1 MPILIIFRIFVGQYE
16 GAMKEESLDDL
27 AIRINNLR
35 RMEQMAD
42 RPSVSFDP
50 SDGMETVSELKEYV
64 RFLFKH
70 LQEKDAFLQEK
81 DAIIKEMAADLKAL
95 RKKDDDYQK
104 LLEQIVRQN
113 EEMHQKVSEIN
124 RLNQLVVK
132 LSEQL
137 ALQQKHRFAGRSQ
150 KNKKSSTSQP
160 KEENASDRQKDKDDF
175 DGNGSFFL

>member
-27 AIRINNLR
+27 AIRINNLKR
-35 RMEQMAD
+35 IEQMAD

-64 RFLFKH
+64 RFLFNL
-70 LQEKDAFLQEK
+70 LQEKDSVIQ
-81 DAIIKEMAADLKAL
+81 EMAADLKAL
-95 RKKDDDYQK
+95 RQKDADYQK

-113 EEMHQKVSEIN
+113 EELHNAVLENN
-124 RLNQLVVK
+124 RLNQLVIK

-150 KNKKSSTSQP
+150 K
-160 KEENASDRQKDKDDF
+160 E
-175 DGNGSFFL
+175 